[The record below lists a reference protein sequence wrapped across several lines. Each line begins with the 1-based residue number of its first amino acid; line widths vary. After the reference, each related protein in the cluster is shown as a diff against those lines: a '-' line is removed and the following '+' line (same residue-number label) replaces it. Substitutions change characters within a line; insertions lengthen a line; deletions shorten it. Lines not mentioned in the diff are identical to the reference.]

1 MTLVQRSPTTVIS
14 IASHAKLL
22 MGAFLEDGMGE
33 AARTDAEIA
42 GFHSKSYRRHAHFR
56 DTSETLPRH
65 FRGAS

>member
-1 MTLVQRSPTTVIS
+1 
-14 IASHAKLL
+14 

-56 DTSETLPRH
+56 DTSEALRRP
-65 FRGAS
+65 FLD